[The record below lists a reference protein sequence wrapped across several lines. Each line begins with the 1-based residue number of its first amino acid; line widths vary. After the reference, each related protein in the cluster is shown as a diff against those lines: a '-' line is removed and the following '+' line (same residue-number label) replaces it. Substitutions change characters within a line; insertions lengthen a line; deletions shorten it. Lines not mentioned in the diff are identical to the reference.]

1 MLKHSQTTITFQRTK
16 TISLRYQIVLFEAAQ
31 ISTSKL
37 RHDRRV
43 NANIGKQFALQ
54 IESFMVEILD
64 PEIFIYVSTP
74 MEIFAL
80 NHFLSKSFDF
90 VCNNNND
97 NNNHNHNHNHNH
109 NNNNNSNKAFLK
121 GSKNSQKIASK
132 THLMNRSGSVSV
144 NLLS

>member
-90 VCNNNND
+90 VCNNNN
-97 NNNHNHNHNHNH
+97 NNNNNNHNH
-109 NNNNNSNKAFLK
+109 NNNNNNNKAFLK

>member
-90 VCNNNND
+90 VCNNNN
-97 NNNHNHNHNHNH
+97 NNNNHNHNH
-109 NNNNNSNKAFLK
+109 NNNNNNNKAFLK